1 MRHPLVQTWCN
12 AICWQPSSGNS
23 AGYWQV
29 AIETL
34 HDLFTPQ
41 ALPFWQSVLLLQPHD
56 APPTQTGPG
65 LHDTVQSE
73 Q

>member
-1 MRHPLVQTWCN
+1 M
-12 AICWQPSSGNS
+12 SSKS
-23 AGYWQV
+23 HSRRSRLCAGRCSYWQV

-34 HDLFTPQ
+34 HVIFTPQ
-41 ALPFWQSVLLLQPHD
+41 ALPVWQSVLLLQPHD